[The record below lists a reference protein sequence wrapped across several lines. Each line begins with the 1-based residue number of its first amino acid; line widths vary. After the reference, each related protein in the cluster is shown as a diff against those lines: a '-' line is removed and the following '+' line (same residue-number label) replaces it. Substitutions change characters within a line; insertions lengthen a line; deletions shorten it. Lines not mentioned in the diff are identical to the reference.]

1 MVVPK
6 NAIEFN
12 IDAEIE
18 DYEMNVVE
26 NENGNVVDEHHEPLS
41 AKLLRK
47 ARESS
52 QRKVSSLL
60 QG

>member
-6 NAIEFN
+6 NAIQFQF
-12 IDAEIE
+12 DAEIE
-18 DYEMNVVE
+18 DYDMNVVE
-26 NENGNVVDEHHEPLS
+26 NENIVDEHHEPLS
-41 AKLLRK
+41 AKLLKK